1 MLELY
6 QLAISHYCEKARWAL
21 DHKQLEWRP
30 RTMLPGLHVK
40 PAMKLSG
47 QSSLPILVDDG
58 QAIHGSSRILD
69 HLDDRY
75 PDRSLTPGEPE
86 LRRQALD
93 WERFADERLG
103 DDVRRICYHELL
115 ARPDVVIPLIAAGGP
130 WYGRFLLRR
139 IFPQLERRM
148 RRYMRI
154 DATETARSSERL
166 AAAVRELAQA
176 LSGREYLVGDR
187 FTRADLA
194 VSALLAPFVM
204 PDGYGVPWPHELPPA
219 LAAEAERHADVLG
232 WVRGIYARHRPLRA
246 PRSS

>member
-1 MLELY
+1 LFELY

-86 LRRQALD
+86 LRRQALE
-93 WERFADERLG
+93 WERFADERIG

-115 ARPDVVIPLIAAGGP
+115 ARPDVVIPLMTAGGP

-139 IFPQLERRM
+139 IFGQLESRM
-148 RRYMRI
+148 RRYMKI
-154 DATETARSSERL
+154 DAEETTRSRERL
-166 AAAVRELAQA
+166 ATAVSDLMAGLAD
-176 LSGREYLVGDR
+176 RRYLVGDR

-194 VSALLAPFVM
+194 VCALLAPLAM
-204 PDGYGVPWPHELPPA
+204 PAGYGVPWPRELPPA
-219 LAAEAERHADVLG
+219 LAAEAERHAQALD
-232 WVRGIYARHRPLRA
+232 WVSAIYAEHRPIHA
-246 PRSS
+246 PRRR